1 MAKVMA
7 IVEGELM
14 VDYAYPCMM
23 AEKAL
28 KELHDAMLHRDF
40 KRAKEA
46 ALLAMVETK
55 LALTA
60 INDME
65 SKVRT

>member
-7 IVEGELM
+7 IVEGNLII
-14 VDYAYPCMM
+14 DYAYPCMM

-28 KELHDAMLHRDF
+28 KEMHDAMLHRDF
-40 KRAKEA
+40 ARAKEA

-60 INDME
+60 ISEME
-65 SKVRT
+65 SKVRK

>member
-7 IVEGELM
+7 IVDGELM
-14 VDYAYPCMM
+14 IDYAYPCMM

-40 KRAKEA
+40 ARAREA

-55 LALTA
+55 LTLNA
-60 INDME
+60 INEME
-65 SKVRT
+65 SKVRK

>member
-7 IVEGELM
+7 IVDGELM
-14 VDYAYPCMM
+14 IDYAYPCMM

-40 KRAKEA
+40 ARAREA
-46 ALLAMVETK
+46 ALLAMAETK
-55 LALTA
+55 LTLNA
-60 INDME
+60 INEME
-65 SKVRT
+65 SKVRK

>member
-7 IVEGELM
+7 IVDGELM
-14 VDYAYPCMM
+14 IDYAYPCMM

-28 KELHDAMLHRDF
+28 KELHAAMLNREF
-40 KRAKEA
+40 NKAKEA

-55 LALTA
+55 LTLNA
-60 INDME
+60 INEME
-65 SKVRT
+65 SKVRK

>member
-7 IVEGELM
+7 IVDGELM
-14 VDYAYPCMM
+14 IDYAYPCMM

-40 KRAKEA
+40 ARAREA
-46 ALLAMVETK
+46 ALTAMVETK
-55 LALTA
+55 LTLNA
-60 INDME
+60 IAEME
-65 SKVRT
+65 SKVRK

>member
-1 MAKVMA
+1 MKVQE
-7 IVEGELM
+7 II
-14 VDYAYPCMM
+14 DYAYPCMM

-40 KRAKEA
+40 ARAREA

-55 LALTA
+55 LTLNA
-60 INDME
+60 INEME
-65 SKVRT
+65 SKVRK

>member
-7 IVEGELM
+7 IVDGELM
-14 VDYAYPCMM
+14 IDYAYPCMM

-40 KRAKEA
+40 ARAREA

-55 LALTA
+55 LTLNA
-60 INDME
+60 INEME

>member
-1 MAKVMA
+1 M
-7 IVEGELM
+7 I
-14 VDYAYPCMM
+14 DYAYPCMM

-40 KRAKEA
+40 ARAREA

-55 LALTA
+55 LTLNA
-60 INDME
+60 INEME
-65 SKVRT
+65 SKVRK